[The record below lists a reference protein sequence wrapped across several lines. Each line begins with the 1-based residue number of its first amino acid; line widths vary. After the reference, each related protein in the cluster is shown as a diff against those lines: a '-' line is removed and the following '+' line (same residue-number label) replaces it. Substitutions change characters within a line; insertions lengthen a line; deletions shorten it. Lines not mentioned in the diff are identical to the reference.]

1 VNIIEYNPT
10 GDGLFERA
18 TETQLDLFSNY
29 LEKKGVIVNIR
40 KSRGR
45 DIDAACGQ
53 LANKNKAAHHA
64 LKES

>member
-1 VNIIEYNPT
+1 
-10 GDGLFERA
+10 
-18 TETQLDLFSNY
+18 